1 MLIVLLSTEFGL
13 LEFYRDEVS
22 TITDVE
28 DCETFVVYGSEN
40 LLIPY
45 IL

>member
-22 TITDVE
+22 TFADVE
-28 DCETFVVYGSEN
+28 DCEAFVVYGSEN